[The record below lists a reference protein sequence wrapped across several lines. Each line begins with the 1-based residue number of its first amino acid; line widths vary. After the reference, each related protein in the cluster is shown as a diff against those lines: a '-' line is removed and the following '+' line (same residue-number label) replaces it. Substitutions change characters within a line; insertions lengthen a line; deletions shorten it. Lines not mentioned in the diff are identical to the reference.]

1 MAASARDPTAAR
13 AGTRLIVPEPG
24 DACAT
29 LVRAAVAR
37 AFRRC
42 VVARGD
48 PELDGGEHRDP
59 SRPSSDRPYDVAKG
73 EDDATRP
80 TTTTAPATAIDRGA
94 HPPTARWV
102 CFPFAERAYAA
113 HQDRDV
119 RAPPLAAA
127 FVDERRWQRLA
138 RRRLA
143 RASALG
149 WRAAAK
155 AGAAVVPRLPLE
167 PEVEVTPA
175 AGSFALAPGIRL
187 VACLC
192 AARSASVF
200 RARVAVPAP
209 SDGGGRPPIE
219 VECVAKVINVR
230 LSGDF
235 ARGWAGT
242 RRTADRGAHVVCA
255 PAWSEP
261 IALSR
266 TYPTHFYGAGL
277 FFCAADGDW
286 YVCLMMPLY
295 RSTLWALATGL
306 APEHAPGER
315 GAAWADML
323 LAALAQV
330 VLHALARAR
339 RTRLVAHN
347 DLKIDNVAYRRTTRR
362 HVYVR
367 LVDVPGA
374 PLLAIP
380 THGRLFYLIDF
391 GWASTTVAG
400 RSARRPVHIESAA
413 CGIAGGP
420 SMRAWNAG
428 TDPAQVA
435 YSLASTVRRRLGC
448 APRAC
453 AYAHTGRVWWPLL
466 DALAA
471 LMAVGDASQT
481 GPPVVLPLAGGQYT
495 GVGGDLDIAATG
507 DVQHD
512 EQDRGG
518 DSGSGWDDLF
528 YAGISTACR
537 MGRFGA
543 FVGMVVAR
551 FAIDERARPLPPGRL
566 VTTYAVADAVAGRGA
581 AVTHST

>member
-1 MAASARDPTAAR
+1 MAACAQDRWAAHGGSP
-13 AGTRLIVPEPG
+13 ACMPEPG
-24 DACAT
+24 APCAA

-42 VVARGD
+42 VIARGD
-48 PELDGGEHRDP
+48 PELDSGEHHDP
-59 SRPSSDRPYDVAKG
+59 SRPSVECHYPKTTPPADRADRQSDA
-73 EDDATRP
+73 
-80 TTTTAPATAIDRGA
+80 GA
-94 HPPTARWV
+94 HPPRARWV
-102 CFPFAERAYAA
+102 CFPFAECAYASGL
-113 HQDRDV
+113 DRDV

-127 FVDERRWQRLA
+127 FVDDHRWQRVA

-143 RASALG
+143 RGSALG
-149 WRAAAK
+149 WRAAA
-155 AGAAVVPRLPLE
+155 AVGAAIVPRLPLE
-167 PEVEVTPA
+167 PEAEVGPATP
-175 AGSFALAPGIRL
+175 FALAPGIWL

-192 AARSASVF
+192 AARSATVF
-200 RARVAVPAP
+200 RARVALSFLPGDATE
-209 SDGGGRPPIE
+209 RRHATE
-219 VECVAKVINVR
+219 VECVAKVVNVR

-242 RRTADRGAHVVCA
+242 RRTTGRGGHLVCA

-286 YVCLMMPLY
+286 YVCLVMPLY

-306 APEHAPGER
+306 TPEHAPGEH

-330 VLHALARAR
+330 VLHTLPRAR
-339 RTRLVAHN
+339 RTHLAAHN

-367 LVDVPGA
+367 LVDAPGA

-391 GWASTTVAG
+391 GWSSVTVGA
-400 RSARRPVHIESAA
+400 RARRAMHVESAA
-413 CGIAGGP
+413 CEIAGGAG
-420 SMRAWNAG
+420 MRAWNAG

-435 YSLASTVRRRLGC
+435 YSLASAVRRRLGC

-453 AYAHTGRVWWPLL
+453 AYAHTGRTWWPLF
-466 DALAA
+466 DALGA

-481 GPPVVLPLAGGQYT
+481 GPPVVLPLASGRHDNNHDATHTNGSVGENNAAA
-495 GVGGDLDIAATG
+495 GVDNR
-507 DVQHD
+507 
-512 EQDRGG
+512 DRG
-518 DSGSGWDDLF
+518 SESAWDDLF
-528 YAGISTACR
+528 YAGVSASCR
-537 MGRFGA
+537 MGRLGTFA
-543 FVGMVVAR
+543 ALAAAR
-551 FAIDERARPLPPGRL
+551 FAIDERAHPLPAGRL
-566 VTTYAVADAVAGRGA
+566 VTTYALADIVARRGPV
-581 AVTHST
+581 VTRPI

>member
-1 MAASARDPTAAR
+1 MAAHTQEPTAAH
-13 AGTRLIVPEPG
+13 AGGRVVVPEPG

-29 LVRAAVAR
+29 LMRAAVAR

-42 VVARGD
+42 VIARGD
-48 PELDGGEHRDP
+48 PELDSGERHDP
-59 SRPSSDRPYDVAKG
+59 SRPSADYDSKMPLVGDVDQKQHQ
-73 EDDATRP
+73 EQQRLDA
-80 TTTTAPATAIDRGA
+80 GA
-94 HPPTARWV
+94 HPPSARWV
-102 CFPFAERAYAA
+102 CFPFAERAYVSR
-113 HQDRDV
+113 QDRNT

-127 FVDERRWQRLA
+127 FVDDHRWQRLA

-143 RASALG
+143 RGSALG
-149 WRAAAK
+149 WRAAAA

-167 PEVEVTPA
+167 PEAEVTPTTP
-175 AGSFALAPGIRL
+175 FTLAPRVCL

-200 RARVAVPAP
+200 RARIAVPLAG
-209 SDGGGRPPIE
+209 DAVGCRTTE
-219 VECVAKVINVR
+219 VECVVKVINVR

-235 ARGWAGT
+235 TRGWAGT
-242 RRTADRGAHVVCA
+242 RRATGRGAHLVCA

-261 IALSR
+261 ITLSR
-266 TYPTHFYGAGL
+266 TYPTHFYGAAL

-286 YVCLMMPLY
+286 YVCLVMPLY
-295 RSTLWALATGL
+295 RSTLWALSTGL
-306 APEHAPGER
+306 MPEHAPGER

-330 VLHALARAR
+330 VLHTLARAR
-339 RTRLVAHN
+339 RAHLVAHN

-391 GWASTTVAG
+391 GWSSVTVGG
-400 RSARRPVHIESAA
+400 RAHRSVQIESAA
-413 CGIAGGP
+413 CEIAGG
-420 SMRAWNAG
+420 MGMHAWNTG

-435 YSLASTVRRRLGC
+435 YSLASAVRRRLGC
-448 APRAC
+448 APHAC
-453 AYAHTGRVWWPLL
+453 AYTHTGRTWWPLF

-471 LMAVGDASQT
+471 LMAVGNASQT
-481 GPPVVLPLAGGQYT
+481 GPPVVLPLAGRRYNNN
-495 GVGGDLDIAATG
+495 GGDDNNGTG
-507 DVQHD
+507 TEINEDNDGQGHHA
-512 EQDRGG
+512 GG
-518 DSGSGWDDLF
+518 SGSAWDDLF
-528 YAGISTACR
+528 YAGVSASCR

-543 FVGMVVAR
+543 FAAMITAR
-551 FAIDERARPLPPGRL
+551 FAVDEHAHPPPPGRL
-566 VTTYAVADAVAGRGA
+566 VTTYALADIVAGRGPVVA
-581 AVTHST
+581 RPT

>member
-1 MAASARDPTAAR
+1 MAEGRPAQARPRVR
-13 AGTRLIVPEPG
+13 AG
-24 DACAT
+24 
-29 LVRAAVAR
+29 VAR
-37 AFRRC
+37 
-42 VVARGD
+42 RG
-48 PELDGGEHRDP
+48 
-59 SRPSSDRPYDVAKG
+59 
-73 EDDATRP
+73 
-80 TTTTAPATAIDRGA
+80 
-94 HPPTARWV
+94 
-102 CFPFAERAYAA
+102 
-113 HQDRDV
+113 
-119 RAPPLAAA
+119 
-127 FVDERRWQRLA
+127 
-138 RRRLA
+138 
-143 RASALG
+143 
-149 WRAAAK
+149 K

-167 PEVEVTPA
+167 PEVEVTPT

-187 VACLC
+187 TACLC

-200 RARVAVPAP
+200 RARVAVPV
-209 SDGGGRPPIE
+209 SSGGGGGRPPIE

-286 YVCLMMPLY
+286 YVCLVMPLY
-295 RSTLWALATGL
+295 RSTLWALAGGL

-330 VLHALARAR
+330 VLHTLARAR

-453 AYAHTGRVWWPLL
+453 AYAHTGRTWWPLL
-466 DALAA
+466 DALAT

-481 GPPVVLPLAGGQYT
+481 GPPVVLPLAGGQCGGT
-495 GVGGDLDIAATG
+495 DGDLDNNNNNNADDG
-507 DVQHD
+507 VQ
-512 EQDRGG
+512 QDRQDHGG
-518 DSGSGWDDLF
+518 GSGSAWDDLF
-528 YAGISTACR
+528 YAGISSACR

-543 FVGMVVAR
+543 FVGMAVAR
-551 FAIDERARPLPPGRL
+551 FAVDERAHPLPPGRL

-581 AVTHST
+581 AVARST